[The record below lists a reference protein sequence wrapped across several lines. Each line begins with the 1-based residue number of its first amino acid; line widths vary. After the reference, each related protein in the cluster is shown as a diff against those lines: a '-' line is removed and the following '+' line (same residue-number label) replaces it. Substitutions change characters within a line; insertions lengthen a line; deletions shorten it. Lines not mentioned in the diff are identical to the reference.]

1 MFILSSDFWKFNDND
16 DDELSDNFIQEEA
29 RNGDLFSEHDEEM
42 AEDKAKYNFAF
53 FMILF
58 VFGTTGAYYVFTTA
72 KNKFF
77 PQSNVSQYLKS
88 KRWRYWDRS
97 QVRFDLARVKYYW
110 CFFLNLEILLLIY
123 LLRNYSKG

>member
-1 MFILSSDFWKFNDND
+1 MIFSSDFWKFDNDEND

-58 VFGTTGAYYVFTTA
+58 VFGTTGAYYVFTTI

-77 PQSNVSQYLKS
+77 PQSNVSEYLKN

-97 QVRFDLARVKYYW
+97 QVCSISHR
-110 CFFLNLEILLLIY
+110 
-123 LLRNYSKG
+123 